1 MNLTTPNIYW
11 GDIHNHNEIGY
22 GQGSLVRSFDL
33 AENALDFYA
42 VTPHGWWP
50 DLPKDDDPVRRHH
63 QQGFDKVKANWNRI
77 RQLVRERYRENQFV
91 TLLGWEWHSLE
102 WGDYCLYF
110 PDDEQELYYADN
122 LADLK
127 AHAASRNAIMIPHH
141 PAYKQGW
148 RGLNWNC
155 LDEYLAPVVEI
166 FSEHGNSLEAN
177 SHLGMYN
184 HSMGGIERS
193 QSGLEQLKGGL
204 KFGFTASSDDHYG
217 YPGGYGYGLT
227 GVYADNLNR
236 KSILNALKKRHTFAV
251 TGDRIRLYFT
261 VNEAIPG
268 DSIAASDEVN
278 LDFSVLARDRI
289 KTVEIFKN
297 SVPFKIYTELDFS
310 KKNGLSNDLINDND
324 SINEH
329 LVRIEW
335 GWDFLSSDRIT
346 KWDIRLSA
354 KNSVI
359 HDVVPAF
366 CGGAGSVTEM
376 NLLKRVDDQHIEI
389 NSFTSRKNA
398 FPVNSITLLWQ
409 GKFDAG
415 LELDIMGIQDSLV
428 FKRKLKV
435 VKRDLVDKDAYLSLF
450 ERFSSPKLKV
460 HSLLQPVDCEFRHS
474 AVDPSVQAGDYY
486 FLKAIQ
492 ENGQMAWSSPV
503 WIEGG
508 KGKRSAS

>member
-1 MNLTTPNIYW
+1 NIYW

-33 AENALDFYA
+33 AENALDFYG

-50 DLPKDDDPVRRHH
+50 DLPKDDDTVRRQH

-77 RQLVRERYRENQFV
+77 QQLVRERYQEDQFV

-127 AHAASRNAIMIPHH
+127 VHAASRNAIMIPHH

-155 LDEYLAPVVEI
+155 LDESLAPVVEI

-184 HSMGGIERS
+184 HSMGGMERS
-193 QSGLEQLKGGL
+193 QSGLEQLKKGL
-204 KFGFTASSDDHYG
+204 KFGFVASSDDHYG

-236 KSILNALKKRHTFAV
+236 KNILNALKKRHTYAV
-251 TGDRIRLYFT
+251 TGDRIRLYFN

-268 DSIAASDEVN
+268 DLIAASDEVN
-278 LDFSVLARDRI
+278 LEFSIRTRDRI

-310 KKNGLSNDLINDND
+310 AKTGLSNSLSND
-324 SINEH
+324 SNNEH

-359 HDVVPAF
+359 KDLVPAF

-376 NLLKRVDDQHIEI
+376 NLLKRVDDQHVVL

-398 FPVNSITLLWQ
+398 FPVNSITFLWQ

-415 LELDIMGIQDSLV
+415 IELDIMGIQDRLP
-428 FKRKLKV
+428 FKRKLKI

-460 HSLLQPVDCEFRHS
+460 HSLLQPADYEFCHS
-474 AVDPSVQAGDYY
+474 TIDPSVQPGDYY
-486 FLKAIQ
+486 FLKVSQ

-503 WIEGG
+503 WIEG
-508 KGKRSAS
+508 KKDKRSK